1 MDNSSQNQN
10 TQKALQYHETTK
22 HSEESLRAD
31 THFLDWANK
40 PLPFKV
46 YRGAESVP
54 LLRDPDIVLGSTP
67 AALDALCTPV
77 SRAQDQEAAQKIPDL
92 ATLSQVLFLT
102 AGITKQKNY
111 PGGPVYFRAYSNT
124 GAQYHIDLY
133 LVTQDLPDLP
143 AGHHSIDRIHDEIEV
158 E

>member
-31 THFLDWANK
+31 RHVLDWANK

-46 YRGAESVP
+46 YRGAESVS

-77 SRAQDQEAAQKIPDL
+77 SQVEDQEAAQKIPDL

-102 AGITKQKNY
+102 AGITKQK
-111 PGGPVYFRAYSNT
+111 S
-124 GAQYHIDLY
+124 
-133 LVTQDLPDLP
+133 
-143 AGHHSIDRIHDEIEV
+143 
-158 E
+158 